1 MFETFF
7 SYSSVIRR
15 HCEAPVALERAA
27 YLRELAAKG
36 IPRGT
41 ILKRARYCLCVA
53 VELEKWAGNHCF
65 DEYEIEALAR
75 QWAAK
80 RVASGRASGTK
91 WPAEH
96 FRFAA
101 TDFLRSIGRLRPPS
115 LPLPGRYDDELADFI
130 ATQQQ
135 GRWFSSATRKGAAW
149 QIKRFL
155 AYLQQRD
162 RLLQDLTPTDIDGY
176 FADRAKHWSRN
187 SLHTSA
193 KMLRAWLTY
202 CEGRGLVRRG
212 LAAAI
217 LLPRIYRQEGLPL
230 GPTWEQ
236 VGHMLDQTAGDAPA
250 QLRDHAL
257 LLLLSVYALRSG
269 EVRRLALDDIDWR
282 QERIR
287 VVRSKSGREEKLP
300 LEARTGNAIARYLRH
315 GRPHSESRVV
325 FLTLF
330 APPRPLSA
338 GALYHAVKRQLND
351 DSCPHQGRGPHG
363 LRHACARHLLE
374 AGGSFKQAGD
384 HLGHRSPSATRIY
397 AKVNLNALRRVV
409 FEDLGG
415 LA

>member
-1 MFETFF
+1 MFETLF
-7 SYSSVIRR
+7 SYPSVIRR
-15 HCEAPVALERAA
+15 HCDAPVAPERAA

-36 IPRGT
+36 VPRGT

-65 DEYEIEALAR
+65 DEYEIEALTR
-75 QWAAK
+75 KWAAK

-91 WPAEH
+91 WPTEH

-101 TDFLRSIGRLRPPS
+101 TDFLRSIGRLRSPP
-115 LPLPGRYDDELADFI
+115 LPLPGRYDDKLADFI

-135 GRWFSSATRKGAAW
+135 GRWFSSATRKCAAW

-162 RLLQDLTPTDIDGY
+162 RLLRDLTPADIDGY
-176 FADRAKHWSRN
+176 FEDRAQHWNRN
-187 SLHTSA
+187 SLCTSA
-193 KMLRAWLTY
+193 KMLRAWFTH
-202 CEGRGLVRRG
+202 CEGRGWVRRG

-236 VGHMLDQTAGDAPA
+236 VGHMLDKTAGDDPA

-269 EVRRLALDDIDWR
+269 EVRRLSLDDIDWR
-282 QERIR
+282 QEHIR
-287 VVRSKSGREEKLP
+287 VVRSKSGREETLP

-338 GALYHAVKRQLND
+338 GALYHVVKRHLNN
-351 DSCPHQGRGPHG
+351 DSCPHKGRGPHG

-374 AGGSFKQAGD
+374 AGGSFKKAGD
-384 HLGHRSPSATRIY
+384 HLGHRSPSATRIC
-397 AKVNLNALRRVV
+397 AKVDLNSLRRVAL
-409 FEDLGG
+409 EDLGG